1 MKTLPNI
8 LTILRIIL
16 IPVIILLIVLDT
28 YNANF
33 LALIIFIIAS
43 LSDYLDGYLARKYKF
58 TSNFGT
64 MLDPIA
70 DKLLIILVGSMLC
83 YRGDI
88 NGIHL
93 IPFLLIVSREIFIS
107 GIREYLAQ
115 LNEKISLPVSKLG
128 KYKTAAQMMALFCLL
143 LNPLVSNNLFFTDEL
158 GILLLWIASILSLL
172 SGYHYYR
179 RIFN

>member
-1 MKTLPNI
+1 MKNLPNI

-16 IPVIILLIVLDT
+16 IPMIILLIVLDT
-28 YNANF
+28 NNTNF
-33 LALIIFIIAS
+33 LALAGFIIAS
-43 LSDYLDGYLARKYKF
+43 LSDYLDGYLARKYNF

-70 DKLLIILVGSMLC
+70 DKLLIILVGSILC

-88 NGIHL
+88 NGINL

-115 LNEKISLPVSKLG
+115 
-128 KYKTAAQMMALFCLL
+128 
-143 LNPLVSNNLFFTDEL
+143 
-158 GILLLWIASILSLL
+158 
-172 SGYHYYR
+172 
-179 RIFN
+179 

>member
-70 DKLLIILVGSMLC
+70 DKLLII
-83 YRGDI
+83 
-88 NGIHL
+88 
-93 IPFLLIVSREIFIS
+93 
-107 GIREYLAQ
+107 
-115 LNEKISLPVSKLG
+115 
-128 KYKTAAQMMALFCLL
+128 
-143 LNPLVSNNLFFTDEL
+143 
-158 GILLLWIASILSLL
+158 
-172 SGYHYYR
+172 
-179 RIFN
+179 

>member
-70 DKLLIILVGSMLC
+70 DKLLIILVGSILC

>member
-1 MKTLPNI
+1 MKTLQNI
-8 LTILRIIL
+8 LKILRIIL

-70 DKLLIILVGSMLC
+70 DKLLIILVGSILS

-115 LNEKISLPVSKLG
+115 LDEKISLPVSKLG

-143 LNPLVSNNLFFTDEL
+143 LNPLVTNSFLFTAEL
-158 GILLLWIASILSLL
+158 GILILWIASILSLL
-172 SGYHYYR
+172 SGYKYYR
-179 RIFN
+179 GIFN

>member
-1 MKTLPNI
+1 
-8 LTILRIIL
+8 
-16 IPVIILLIVLDT
+16 
-28 YNANF
+28 
-33 LALIIFIIAS
+33 
-43 LSDYLDGYLARKYKF
+43 
-58 TSNFGT
+58 

-70 DKLLIILVGSMLC
+70 DKLLIILVGSILC

-115 LNEKISLPVSKLG
+115 LDEKKSLPVSNLG

-143 LNPLVSNNLFFTDEL
+143 LNPLVTNNLFFTAEL
-158 GILLLWIASILSLL
+158 GILILWIASILSLL
-172 SGYHYYR
+172 SGYQYYR
-179 RIFN
+179 GIFN

>member
-1 MKTLPNI
+1 
-8 LTILRIIL
+8 
-16 IPVIILLIVLDT
+16 
-28 YNANF
+28 
-33 LALIIFIIAS
+33 
-43 LSDYLDGYLARKYKF
+43 
-58 TSNFGT
+58 

-70 DKLLIILVGSMLC
+70 DKLLIILVGSILS

-115 LNEKISLPVSKLG
+115 LDKKISLPVSKLG

-143 LNPLVSNNLFFTDEL
+143 LNPLVANNLFFTAEL
-158 GILLLWIASILSLL
+158 GILILWIASILSLL
-172 SGYHYYR
+172 SGYQYYR
-179 RIFN
+179 GIFN

>member
-70 DKLLIILVGSMLC
+70 DKLLIILVGSILC

-158 GILLLWIASILSLL
+158 GILILWIASILSLL
-172 SGYHYYR
+172 SGYQYYR
-179 RIFN
+179 GIFN

>member
-70 DKLLIILVGSMLC
+70 DKLLIILVGSILC

-115 LNEKISLPVSKLG
+115 LDEKISLPVSKLG

-143 LNPLVSNNLFFTDEL
+143 LNPLVTNSFLFTAEL
-158 GILLLWIASILSLL
+158 GILILWIASILSLL